1 MQHSYLHVWF
11 TFLCDCISNF
21 PCLHRTNKYS
31 WLNEDRDMLCAADE
45 DSLAGIC
52 TSSQKHISDRQT
64 GWKADRQTET
74 CCVELMRN
82 PCWSLYIWSE
92 ANFRGLWLRCRSCST
107 CNHSLHC
114 WFLLYQFLESFSF
127 SFTIFTLGFFLTSLW
142 SFFLFLSQYL
152 LWVSSWP
159 VCGVFFFFF
168 HNIYFG
174 FLLYQFVGVFCFFHS
189 LMISSWSVC
198 SFLSSSFTVFICN
211 FFFTNLWGFL
221 SFSFVFFSSLF
232 FFFFHNLYL

>member
-1 MQHSYLHVWF
+1 MHAHVREKETDSQCNTVIYMF
-11 TFLCDCISNF
+11 GLLFFVTVFQIS
-21 PCLHRTNKYS
+21 HVY
-31 WLNEDRDMLCAADE
+31 
-45 DSLAGIC
+45 
-52 TSSQKHISDRQT
+52 T
-64 GWKADRQTET
+64 GQINILDWMKTET
-74 CCVELMRN
+74 CCVQLMKTPLQESAHLVRSIFQTDRQAGKQIDRQR
-82 PCWSLYIWSE
+82 PAVWSWWGIPAGVCTSGQKQTSVDCGCAAEAVPPAITVFIVDFFFTSFWSL
-92 ANFRGLWLRCRSCST
+92 
-107 CNHSLHC
+107 
-114 WFLLYQFLESFSF
+114 
-127 SFTIFTLGFFLTSLW
+127 
-142 SFFLFLSQYL
+142 FLFLSQYL

>member
-1 MQHSYLHVWF
+1 
-11 TFLCDCISNF
+11 
-21 PCLHRTNKYS
+21 
-31 WLNEDRDMLCAADE
+31 MLCAADE

-114 WFLLYQFLESFSF
+114 RFLLYQL
-127 SFTIFTLGFFLTSLW
+127 
-142 SFFLFLSQYL
+142 
-152 LWVSSWP
+152 V
-159 VCGVFFFFF
+159 GVFFFFHNIYFGFLPYQLVGFFFHNIYFGFLLYQLVGVFF

-189 LMISSWSVC
+189 LYLSFLLDQFAVFCLLLSQSLFVISSLPVC
-198 SFLSSSFTVFICN
+198 GVFCLSLLC
-211 FFFTNLWGFL
+211 
-221 SFSFVFFSSLF
+221 FSSSLF
-232 FFFFHNLYL
+232 FFIFFHKLYL

>member
-1 MQHSYLHVWF
+1 
-11 TFLCDCISNF
+11 
-21 PCLHRTNKYS
+21 
-31 WLNEDRDMLCAADE
+31 MLCAADE

-114 WFLLYQFLESFSF
+114 RFLLYQLV
-127 SFTIFTLGFFLTSLW
+127 G
-142 SFFLFLSQYL
+142 
-152 LWVSSWP
+152 
-159 VCGVFFFFF
+159 FFF

-189 LMISSWSVC
+189 LYLSFLLDQFAVFCLLLSQSLFVISSLPVC
-198 SFLSSSFTVFICN
+198 GFFCLS
-211 FFFTNLWGFL
+211 L
-221 SFSFVFFSSLF
+221 SCFFSSLF
-232 FFFFHNLYL
+232 FFIFFHRLYL